1 MLQQFSE
8 KTRKTVEQ
16 LNVIDDILFR
26 KMAED
31 VSFCEEVISTIMEQK
46 ITILEVTDQKDIT
59 NLQGRSVILDALC
72 IDENG
77 KHYNIE
83 VQKPDVDDHQRR
95 VRYNASCIT
104 SNYSKKGTPFEKIP
118 DVAILFIS
126 TFDIFKSGKTTY
138 HIDRVIRET
147 GTVVENG
154 LTEIYVNA
162 SVDDGSDISKLMEIF
177 TDSSKYDFEKFPKVS
192 ARKQQFKIEEKG
204 DAEMCTLVEEYAK
217 EYAKEAVAEA
227 IAKNSVETA
236 VKTVD
241 RISNA
246 LNIGIE
252 EACQLAGITVEKYN
266 EYKKKKIY

>member
-1 MLQQFSE
+1 MIRQFSE

-26 KMAED
+26 KMTED

-72 IDENG
+72 SDERG
-77 KHYNIE
+77 KLYNIE
-83 VQKPDVDDHQRR
+83 VQNQDTDDHQRR

-104 SNYSKKGTPFEKIP
+104 CNYSKKGIHFEEIP
-118 DVAILFIS
+118 DVVILFIS
-126 TFDIFKSGKTTY
+126 KSDIFKSEKTTY

-147 GTVVENG
+147 GTIVENG

-217 EYAKEAVAEA
+217 EYAKEAVAE
-227 IAKNSVETA
+227 NTA
-236 VKTVD
+236 EIMTATID
-241 RISNA
+241 RMTDAMNLSIP
-246 LNIGIE
+246 
-252 EACQLAGITVEKYN
+252 EACRIQGITVEKYQ
-266 EYKKKKIY
+266 EYKKKSNQ

>member
-1 MLQQFSE
+1 M
-8 KTRKTVEQ
+8 EQ

-72 IDENG
+72 SDEHG
-77 KHYNIE
+77 KLYNIE
-83 VQKPDVDDHQRR
+83 VQNQDTDDHQRR

-104 SNYSKKGTPFEKIP
+104 CNYSKKGIPFEEIP
-118 DVAILFIS
+118 DVVILFIS

-138 HIDRVIRET
+138 HIDRVVRET

-204 DAEMCTLVEEYAK
+204 DAEMCELVEEYAK
-217 EYAKEAVAEA
+217 EVVA
-227 IAKNSVETA
+227 ETA
-236 VKTVD
+236 VTVVD
-241 RISNA
+241 RMITE
-246 LNIGIE
+246 LNLDLS
-252 EACQLAGITVEKYN
+252 EACRIQGITVEKYN
-266 EYKKKKIY
+266 EYKMKNNQ